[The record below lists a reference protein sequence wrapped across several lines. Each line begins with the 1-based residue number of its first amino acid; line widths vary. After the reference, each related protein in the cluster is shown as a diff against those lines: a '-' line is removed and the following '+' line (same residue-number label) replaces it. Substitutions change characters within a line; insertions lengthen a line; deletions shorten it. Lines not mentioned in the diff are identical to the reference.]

1 MSLHNLKVNSIYP
14 QSFIPI
20 GPRVSEILQ
29 ITPKMNA
36 ILVCLIASSNINDKI
51 LDPEEKEALLKSLE
65 KQRKKKKKKEKANKL
80 KLKEEIKKELEK
92 TKIKKEVKIE
102 PEVDIKPEIDS
113 DSE

>member
-1 MSLHNLKVNSIYP
+1 MVHKHVESNFTWLIYRYNKKFTHRERLKKDEKTKNCRKRSQKNWP
-14 QSFIPI
+14 
-20 GPRVSEILQ
+20 
-29 ITPKMNA
+29 
-36 ILVCLIASSNINDKI
+36 NDLI

-92 TKIKKEVKIE
+92 TKIKKEVKVE
-102 PEVDIKPEIDS
+102 PEIDLKPEIDS